1 MISGAIFPDQRPIRR
16 RKLYEDVVER
26 VESAINEGH
35 YAPGDQLP
43 AERELMEAYGVG
55 RTAIREAL
63 FALQRMGLI
72 VISSG
77 ERARVSQPNAGTMI
91 GELSGIA
98 RYLLAKPGGAHHFQQ
113 ARTMF
118 EVGVARLAAET
129 ATPEDVAKLEAALAA
144 NRTALEQ
151 GRSFERTDVAFHFVL
166 VEITRN
172 PIFTALHTGLSEWLT
187 EQRTTS
193 LKAKGAAQAACIAH
207 GRIYE
212 AVAARD
218 PQGAADA
225 MRAHLA
231 EVGDYYWKASD
242 V

>member
-1 MISGAIFPDQRPIRR
+1 MISGAIIPDQRPIRR
-16 RKLYEDVVER
+16 RKLYEDIVER
-26 VESAINEGH
+26 LEAAINEGH

-55 RTAIREAL
+55 RTAVREAL

-72 VISSG
+72 AISSG
-77 ERARVSQPNAGTMI
+77 ERARVSQPSAGTMI
-91 GELSGIA
+91 GELSGVA

-118 EVGVARLAAET
+118 EIGVARLAAEI
-129 ATPEDVAKLEAALAA
+129 ATPEDIARLEAALAA
-144 NRTALEQ
+144 NRAALEQ
-151 GRSFERTDVAFHFVL
+151 GRAFERTDVAFHFVL
-166 VEITRN
+166 AEITRN
-172 PIFTALHTGLSEWLT
+172 PIFTALHDGLSEWLT

-193 LKAKGAAQAACIAH
+193 LKARGAAQAAYAAH
-207 GRIYE
+207 KRIHE
-212 AVAARD
+212 AVAAHD
-218 PQGAADA
+218 PQAAAEA
-225 MRAHLA
+225 MRAHLS

>member
-1 MISGAIFPDQRPIRR
+1 MISGASIPDQRPIRR
-16 RKLYEDVVER
+16 RKLYEEVVER
-26 VESAINEGH
+26 LEAAINDGH

-77 ERARVSQPNAGTMI
+77 ERARVSQPSAGTMI
-91 GELSGIA
+91 GELSGVA
-98 RYLLAKPGGAHHFQQ
+98 RHLLARPGGAHHFQQ

-144 NRTALEQ
+144 NKAALEQ
-151 GRSFERTDVAFHFVL
+151 GRGFERTDVAFHFVL
-166 VEITRN
+166 AEITRN
-172 PIFTALHTGLSEWLT
+172 PIFTALHTGLTEWLT

-193 LKAKGAAQAACIAH
+193 LKARGAAQAAFIAH
-207 GRIYE
+207 ERICR

-218 PQGAADA
+218 PQAAADA

>member
-1 MISGAIFPDQRPIRR
+1 MVSGAIIPHQRPIRR
-16 RKLYEDVVER
+16 RKLYEEIVER
-26 VESAINEGH
+26 LEAAIADGH

-72 VISSG
+72 AISSG
-77 ERARVSQPNAGTMI
+77 ERARVSQPSAGTMVE
-91 GELSGIA
+91 ELSGVA
-98 RYLLAKPGGAHHFQQ
+98 RYLLARPDGAHHFQQ

-129 ATPEDVAKLEAALAA
+129 ATPEDIVRLADALAA
-144 NRTALEQ
+144 NKAALEQ
-151 GRSFERTDVAFHFVL
+151 PRGFERTDVAFHFVL
-166 VEITRN
+166 AEITRN
-172 PIFTALHTGLSEWLT
+172 PIFTALHTGLTEWLT

-193 LKAKGAAQAACIAH
+193 LKARGAAPAAGAAH
-207 GRIYE
+207 ERIYR

-218 PQGAADA
+218 PQAAEDA

-231 EVGDYYWKASD
+231 EVGDFYWKASD

>member
-1 MISGAIFPDQRPIRR
+1 MISGAIIPDQRPIRR

-26 VESAINEGH
+26 LEAAINEGH

-55 RTAIREAL
+55 RTAVREAL

-72 VISSG
+72 AISSG
-77 ERARVSQPNAGTMI
+77 ERARVSQPSAGTMI
-91 GELSGIA
+91 SELSGVA
-98 RYLLAKPGGAHHFQQ
+98 RYLLAKPGGAYHFQQ

-129 ATPEDVAKLEAALAA
+129 ATTEDIVRLEAALAA
-144 NRTALEQ
+144 NRAALDQ
-151 GRSFERTDVAFHFVL
+151 GRAFERTDVAFHFVL
-166 VEITRN
+166 AEITRN
-172 PIFTALHTGLSEWLT
+172 PIFTALHDGLSEWLT

-193 LKAKGAAQAACIAH
+193 LKARGAAQAAYAAH
-207 GRIYE
+207 QRIYE
-212 AVAARD
+212 AVAKRD
-218 PQGAADA
+218 PQAAAEA
-225 MRAHLA
+225 MRAHLS
-231 EVGDYYWKASD
+231 EVEDYYWKASD

>member
-1 MISGAIFPDQRPIRR
+1 MISGAIIPDQRPIRR

-26 VESAINEGH
+26 LETAINEGH

-43 AERELMEAYGVG
+43 AERELMEAYSVG

-77 ERARVSQPNAGTMI
+77 ERARVSQPSAGTMI
-91 GELSGIA
+91 GELSGVA

-113 ARTMF
+113 ARAMF
-118 EVGVARLAAET
+118 EIGVAGLAAET
-129 ATPEDVAKLEAALAA
+129 ATPEDIAKLETALTANRAALDQ
-144 NRTALEQ
+144 NRA
-151 GRSFERTDVAFHFVL
+151 FERTDVAFHFVL
-166 VEITRN
+166 AEISRN
-172 PIFTALHTGLSEWLT
+172 PIFTALHTGLTEWLT

-193 LKAKGAAQAACIAH
+193 LKAHGAAQAAYAAH
-207 GRIYE
+207 QRIYE
-212 AVAARD
+212 AVAGHD
-218 PQGAADA
+218 PQAAADA

-231 EVGDYYWKASD
+231 EVGDYYWKVSD

>member
-1 MISGAIFPDQRPIRR
+1 MISGVIVPDQRPIRR

-26 VESAINEGH
+26 LEAAINEGH

-55 RTAIREAL
+55 RTSIREAL

-77 ERARVSQPNAGTMI
+77 ERARVSQPSAGTMI
-91 GELSGIA
+91 GELSGVA
-98 RYLLAKPGGAHHFQQ
+98 RHMLARPGGAYHFQQ
-113 ARTMF
+113 ARMLF

-129 ATPEDVAKLEAALAA
+129 ATADDIVRLEAALAA
-144 NRTALEQ
+144 NRAALGQ
-151 GRSFERTDVAFHFVL
+151 GRAFERTDVAFHFAL
-166 VEITRN
+166 AEIPRN
-172 PIFTALHTGLSEWLT
+172 PIFTALHDGLSEWLT

-193 LKAKGAAQAACIAH
+193 LKVRGSAEGAYAAH
-207 GRIYE
+207 RRIFE
-212 AVAARD
+212 AVAQHDSQA
-218 PQGAADA
+218 AADA
-225 MRAHLA
+225 MQAHLS
-231 EVGDYYWKASD
+231 EVSDSYWKASK

>member
-1 MISGAIFPDQRPIRR
+1 MISGALIPGERPIRR

-26 VESAINEGH
+26 LETAINEGR

-77 ERARVSQPNAGTMI
+77 ERARVSQPSAGTMI
-91 GELSGIA
+91 GELSGVA
-98 RYLLAKPGGAHHFQQ
+98 RHLLAKPGGAHHFQQ

-129 ATPEDVAKLEAALAA
+129 ATPEDVARLAAALEA
-144 NRTALEQ
+144 NREALEL
-151 GRSFERTDVAFHFVL
+151 GRAFDRTDVAFHFVL
-166 VEITRN
+166 AEITRN
-172 PIFTALHTGLSEWLT
+172 PIFTALHNGLAEWLT

-193 LKAKGAAQAACIAH
+193 LKARGAAQAAYAAH
-207 GRIYE
+207 RRIYE
-212 AVAARD
+212 AVAAGD
-218 PQGAADA
+218 AQAAADA
-225 MRAHLA
+225 MRAHLGQ
-231 EVGDYYWKASD
+231 VGDYYWKASD
-242 V
+242 I

>member
-1 MISGAIFPDQRPIRR
+1 MISGSIIPDQRPIRR
-16 RKLYEDVVER
+16 RKLYEDIVER
-26 VESAINEGH
+26 LEAAINEGH

-55 RTAIREAL
+55 RTAVREAL

-72 VISSG
+72 AISSG
-77 ERARVSQPNAGTMI
+77 ERARVSQPSAGTMI
-91 GELSGIA
+91 GELSGVA
-98 RYLLAKPGGAHHFQQ
+98 RHLLAKPGGVHHFQQ

-129 ATPEDVAKLEAALAA
+129 ATAEDIARLEAALAA
-144 NRTALEQ
+144 NLAAVDH
-151 GRSFERTDVAFHFVL
+151 GRAFERTDVAFHFAL
-166 VEITRN
+166 AEITRN
-172 PIFTALHTGLSEWLT
+172 PIFTALHDGLSEWLT

-193 LKAKGAAQAACIAH
+193 LKARGAAQAAHAAH
-207 GRIYE
+207 RRIYE
-212 AVAARD
+212 AVAGHD
-218 PQGAADA
+218 PEAAAEA
-225 MRAHLA
+225 MRAHLS

>member
-1 MISGAIFPDQRPIRR
+1 MISGAIIPDQRPIRR

-26 VESAINEGH
+26 LEAAINEGH

-55 RTAIREAL
+55 RTSVREAL

-72 VISSG
+72 AISSG
-77 ERARVSQPNAGTMI
+77 ERARVSQPSAGTMI
-91 GELSGIA
+91 GELSGVA
-98 RYLLAKPGGAHHFQQ
+98 RHLLAKPGGAHHFQQ

-118 EVGVARLAAET
+118 EVGVARLAAEA
-129 ATPEDVAKLEAALAA
+129 ATPEDIARLEAALAA
-144 NRTALEQ
+144 NRAALDQ
-151 GRSFERTDVAFHFVL
+151 ARTFERTDVAFHFVL
-166 VEITRN
+166 AEITRN
-172 PIFTALHTGLSEWLT
+172 PILTALHDGLSEWLT

-193 LKAKGAAQAACIAH
+193 LKARGAAQAAYAAH
-207 GRIYE
+207 RRIYE

-218 PQGAADA
+218 PQAAAEA
-225 MRAHLA
+225 MRAHLS

>member
-1 MISGAIFPDQRPIRR
+1 MVSGATIPDQRPIRR
-16 RKLYEDVVER
+16 RKLYEEVVER
-26 VESAINEGH
+26 IEAAITDGH

-77 ERARVSQPNAGTMI
+77 ERARVSEPSAGTMI
-91 GELSGIA
+91 GELSGVA
-98 RYLLAKPGGAHHFQQ
+98 RYLLARPDGARHFQQ
-113 ARTMF
+113 ARAMF

-129 ATPEDVAKLEAALAA
+129 ATPEDIAKLGAALAA
-144 NRTALEQ
+144 NKTALEN
-151 GRSFERTDVAFHFVL
+151 GRGFERTDVAFHFVL
-166 VEITRN
+166 AEITRN

-193 LKAKGAAQAACIAH
+193 LKARGAAQAACAAH
-207 GRIYE
+207 ERIYR

-218 PQGAADA
+218 PQAAAEA
-225 MRAHLA
+225 MQAHLV
-231 EVGDYYWKASD
+231 EVGEYYWKASD

>member
-1 MISGAIFPDQRPIRR
+1 MPDRRPIRR

-26 VESAINEGH
+26 LETAINEGH

-77 ERARVSQPNAGTMI
+77 ERARVSQPSAGTMI
-91 GELSGIA
+91 GELSGLA

-129 ATPEDVAKLEAALAA
+129 ATADDIARLEAALAA
-144 NRTALEQ
+144 NRAALDQ
-151 GRSFERTDVAFHFVL
+151 GRGFERTDVAFHLVL
-166 VEITRN
+166 AEITRN
-172 PIFTALHTGLSEWLT
+172 PIFTALHLGLTEWLT

-193 LKAKGAAQAACIAH
+193 LKAGGAAQAAYAAH
-207 GRIYE
+207 QRIFE
-212 AVAARD
+212 AVAARN
-218 PQGAADA
+218 PQAAADA

-231 EVGDYYWKASD
+231 EVGDFYWNASD
-242 V
+242 L

>member
-1 MISGAIFPDQRPIRR
+1 MVSGAIIPDQRPIKR
-16 RKLYEDVVER
+16 RKLYEEIVER
-26 VESAINEGH
+26 LEVAISEGH

-77 ERARVSQPNAGTMI
+77 ERARVSQPSAGTMI
-91 GELSGIA
+91 DELSGVA
-98 RYLLAKPGGAHHFQQ
+98 RYLLARPGGAHHFQQ

-118 EVGVARLAAET
+118 EIGVARLAAET
-129 ATPEDVAKLEAALAA
+129 ATPDDIARLGAALSA
-144 NRTALEQ
+144 NKTALEQ
-151 GRSFERTDVAFHFVL
+151 LRGFERTDVAFHFVL
-166 VEITRN
+166 AEITRN

-193 LKAKGAAQAACIAH
+193 LKARGAAQAACAAH
-207 GRIYE
+207 ERIYE

-218 PQGAADA
+218 PQAAADA

>member
-1 MISGAIFPDQRPIRR
+1 MISGAIIPGQRPIRR
-16 RKLYEDVVER
+16 RKLYEDIVER
-26 VESAINEGH
+26 LEAAINEGH

-55 RTAIREAL
+55 RTAVREAL

-72 VISSG
+72 AISSG
-77 ERARVSQPNAGTMI
+77 ERARVSQPSAGTMI
-91 GELSGIA
+91 GELSGVA

-118 EVGVARLAAET
+118 EIGVARLAAEI
-129 ATPEDVAKLEAALAA
+129 ATPEDIARLEAALAA
-144 NRTALEQ
+144 NRAALEQ
-151 GRSFERTDVAFHFVL
+151 GRAFERTDVAFHFVL
-166 VEITRN
+166 AEITRN
-172 PIFTALHTGLSEWLT
+172 PIFTALHDGLSEWLT

-193 LKAKGAAQAACIAH
+193 LKARGAAQAAYAAH
-207 GRIYE
+207 KRIYE
-212 AVAARD
+212 AVAAHD
-218 PQGAADA
+218 PQAAAEA
-225 MRAHLA
+225 MRAHLS